1 MKLTAPKIADY
12 ALLTLLAAIWGSSF
26 MLIKI
31 AVETIP
37 ALPMTTAR
45 LVVAATVMLVFALA
59 SGQKLPRGVKLWT
72 MMALAAIFGNALPF
86 TLISWGEESVDSG
99 LAAIMMAIMPLTT
112 LFLAH
117 IFTDDEKLNRWKFLG
132 VMLGIVGLVV
142 LIGPQKLFFL
152 GHDVSRE
159 LAIAAAAVC
168 YGISTMV
175 VRFIKGV
182 PARAMTTGI
191 LLTSV
196 LVMVPVTLIIVDFGE
211 ISPSTASITATVSL
225 GILQTAIANLVA
237 FFIIQKLGA
246 TFFSQLNF
254 LVPLFGVLFGV
265 VFLAETP
272 SLNALFALII
282 IFTGVG
288 VARYGI
294 YRSLR

>member
-1 MKLTAPKIADY
+1 MKLTAPKIVDY

-37 ALPMTTAR
+37 AIPMTTVR
-45 LVVAATVMLVFALA
+45 LVVAAVVMLVFALA

-72 MMALAAIFGNALPF
+72 LMAMAAIFGNALPF

-117 IFTDDEKLNRWKFLG
+117 IFTDDEKLNRWKFFG

-152 GHDVSRE
+152 GHDVFRE
-159 LAIAAAAVC
+159 LAIASAAVC

-191 LLTSV
+191 LLTSALIMLPV
-196 LVMVPVTLIIVDFGE
+196 SLVMVDFGD

-254 LVPLFGVLFGV
+254 LVPLFGVLFGF
-265 VFLAETP
+265 VFLSEIP
-272 SLNALFALII
+272 GVNALLALII
-282 IFTGVG
+282 ILTGVG

-294 YRSLR
+294 YRSMR